1 MNTQY
6 IDLNNLQTAAEILK
20 NGGLCAIPT
29 ETVYG
34 LAADALN
41 EQAVASIFKAK
52 GRPQDNPLIVHIC
65 DTDMLRPLVKE
76 IPSAAKKLADA
87 FWPGPLT
94 IILEK
99 TDLVPDIVSAGLST
113 VAVRMPSDKTAK
125 EIIRLCG
132 RPLAAPSANTSG
144 LPSPTDAEAVAEDMA
159 GKIDG
164 IVMGSSC
171 EVGVESTVITLATNP
186 PRLLRPGGITAEEI
200 SSVIGPI
207 AIDSAVFKSLDPSEK
222 ASSPGMK
229 YKHYSPKAKLIM
241 VEGDSEKFIG
251 FVNKQS
257 SKGTFALAFEE
268 DLQNITIPAVAYGKR
283 NEPKS
288 QAKRLFAALRE
299 LDKQGCALCYVAAPL
314 RDGIS
319 MAVYNRLLR
328 ACAFEVICL

>member
-1 MNTQY
+1 MNTEF
-6 IDLNNLQTAAEILK
+6 INLDNLSLAADILK
-20 NGGLCAIPT
+20 RGGLCAIPT

-41 EQAVASIFKAK
+41 EQAVANIFKAK

-65 DTDMLRPLVKE
+65 DMDMLRPLVKE
-76 IPSAAKKLADA
+76 IPEAAKKLADA

-99 TDLVPDIVSAGLST
+99 TDLVPSIVSAGLST
-113 VAVRMPSDKTAK
+113 VAVRMPSDETAR

-132 RPLAAPSANTSG
+132 KPLAAPSANTSG
-144 LPSPTDAEAVAEDMA
+144 LPSPTDAKAVAEDMS

-164 IVMGSSC
+164 IVMGGNC
-171 EVGVESTVITLATNP
+171 EVGVESTVITLATKP
-186 PRLLRPGGITAEEI
+186 PRLLRPGGVTAEEI

-207 AIDSAVFKSLDPSEK
+207 AIDSAVFKSLDPNEK
-222 ASSPGMK
+222 AASPGMK

-241 VEGDSEKFIG
+241 VEGDAEKYIE
-251 FVNKQS
+251 FVNKQT
-257 SKGTFALAFEE
+257 SKDTFALVFEE
-268 DLQNITIPAVAYGKR
+268 DLPKITLPAVAYGKR
-283 NEPKS
+283 GDPKS
-288 QAKRLFAALRE
+288 QAKRLFSALRE
-299 LDKQGCALCYVAAPL
+299 LDKKGCALCYAAAPC

-319 MAVYNRLLR
+319 MAVYNRLIR